1 MSEITRKIVE
11 QLKGSRCKKNN
22 CKSQG
27 KDQLE
32 VVWFG
37 RQYGQQ
43 REATCSA
50 CLICSDEAIKNA
62 IPTQLN
68 VLPLRY

>member
-11 QLKGSRCKKNN
+11 QLKNNKCKKNN

-27 KDQLE
+27 KDALE

-37 RQYGQQ
+37 KQYGQQ
-43 REATCSA
+43 R
-50 CLICSDEAIKNA
+50 
-62 IPTQLN
+62 
-68 VLPLRY
+68 